1 MKPDQIIRSRRKSI
15 AITVNEQGQLI
26 VRAPLRCDEARIL
39 AFVEKKSEW
48 IIKQVARM
56 KDNSELLPTEDLNG
70 YSFLFKGES
79 IQIVVSN
86 NKHIFLEG
94 DKLYIPIEAKQK
106 DVAYWLR
113 KQAGIVFPETVVRFS
128 KIMECEIFAFC
139 IFLS

>member
-1 MKPDQIIRSRRKSI
+1 MQINPDKIIRSKRKTL
-15 AITVNEQGQLI
+15 AITVDSSGRLI

-70 YSFLFKGES
+70 YSFLLKGER
-79 IQIVVSN
+79 IQIIVSDN
-86 NKHIFLEG
+86 NRIFLEG

-113 KQAGIVFPETVVRFS
+113 KQAEIVFPEMVVRFS
-128 KIMECEIFAFC
+128 EIMECEF
-139 IFLS
+139 SS